1 VTRESALNPEFRR
14 YFRFARVGLPTAV
27 SFCLLVKRWRDGEL
41 YGKSG
46 AIFGLWFV
54 AAGALQAFGTSP
66 GWWAIVLVLKR
77 QINRIY

>member
-27 SFCLLVKRWRDGEL
+27 SFWLLVKLWRDGEL

-46 AIFGLWFV
+46 AIFGWFV
-54 AAGALQAFGTSP
+54 AAGALQAFGTST